1 MMLPVTQLLGDIPQ
15 DDAGTD
21 RNIKGVFGAILW
33 NFDGAVTTVDHLLM
47 DSFHFIPENEGDFHR
62 LQGQTPEGECFFH
75 LFHGIDAVS

>member
-47 DSFHFIPENEGDFHR
+47 DSFHFIPENEGDFFTGFR
-62 LQGQTPEGECFFH
+62 GKLRKGNAFSTCST
-75 LFHGIDAVS
+75 A